1 MVNNL
6 LCEWANIAL
15 LAAEAQCCVVPEE
28 TLLVCVIE
36 IIRLVFGVGL
46 RILDGDKV
54 AVHYV
59 DEAVYEE
66 RTRGNVPVRGARRE
80 WTAER

>member
-1 MVNNL
+1 M
-6 LCEWANIAL
+6 
-15 LAAEAQCCVVPEE
+15 
-28 TLLVCVIE
+28 LVCVIE